1 MRSYSHPLHYM
12 NETTF
17 NTAAFLDHHFFL
29 NALVPFRA
37 SFSDGAGDAGE
48 KDFPPYTIHNF
59 ELNTVLGR
67 ITAHSESKEL
77 GQALKSIP
85 NDVLVFLSK
94 YIFPAD
100 ELAKSLE
107 REKFFKHYENVE
119 SELEELMRKYGAN

>member
-1 MRSYSHPLHYM
+1 MKFD
-12 NETTF
+12 TCQ
-17 NTAAFLDHHFFL
+17 FLDHHYFL

-37 SFSDGAGDAGE
+37 SFSDGVGNAGE

-67 ITAHSESKEL
+67 ITANSESKEL

-100 ELAKSLE
+100 KLAKSLE

>member
-1 MRSYSHPLHYM
+1 M
-12 NETTF
+12 
-17 NTAAFLDHHFFL
+17 
-29 NALVPFRA
+29 
-37 SFSDGAGDAGE
+37 
-48 KDFPPYTIHNF
+48 
-59 ELNTVLGR
+59 
-67 ITAHSESKEL
+67 
-77 GQALKSIP
+77 KSIP